1 MNKMSHTTIKDGID
15 CVISKDYFYKTE
27 SYYKLIS
34 KEISGKNKVFP
45 SSNDVLDA
53 YIVPVALKRAELAG
67 IPILQWEISSGDVP
81 NPSIVYS
88 VNYFS
93 DPSTYYIVKNREESR
108 KISKHV
114 TNCGKYPLCYQ
125 KVPENFEM
133 VNFSIFF
140 GEVCTE
146 NENIKQIAC
155 KIYKTFKIP
164 LINAL
169 FVIIDDKIYLSS
181 LSPVNVSKLSKEEK
195 SMIEKTLLVD

>member
-1 MNKMSHTTIKDGID
+1 MSHTTIKDGID
-15 CVISKDYFYKTE
+15 CLISKDYFYKTE
-27 SYYKLIS
+27 SYYELIL

-53 YIVPVALKRAELAG
+53 YIVPVTLKRAELSG
-67 IPILQWEISSGDVP
+67 IPIMEWEISSGDVP
-81 NPSIVYS
+81 NPAIVYS

-93 DPSTYYIVKNREESR
+93 DPSTYYIVKNREESKR
-108 KISKHV
+108 ISKHV

-133 VNFSIFF
+133 GNFSILF
-140 GEVCTE
+140 GQACTE
-146 NENIKQIAC
+146 NEHIKQLAN
-155 KIYKTFKIP
+155 KIYQTFKIP

-169 FVIIDDKIYLSS
+169 FVFIDDKIFLSS

-195 SMIEKTLLVD
+195 IMIEKTLLVD

>member
-1 MNKMSHTTIKDGID
+1 MSHTTIKDGID

-27 SYYKLIS
+27 SYYELIVREMS
-34 KEISGKNKVFP
+34 DEHKVFP
-45 SSNDVLDA
+45 SSSDVLDA

-67 IPILQWEISSGDVP
+67 IPILEWDIASGYAP
-81 NPSIVYS
+81 TPSIVYS

-93 DPSTYYIVKNREESR
+93 DPSMYYIAKNREESR

-114 TNCGKYPLCYQ
+114 TNCGKYPFCYQ

-146 NENIKQIAC
+146 NQVIKQLAN
-155 KIYKTFKIP
+155 KIYQTFKIP

-169 FVIIDDKIYLSS
+169 FVIIDEKIFLSS
-181 LSPVNVSKLSKEEK
+181 LSPVKVSKLSKDEK
-195 SMIEKTLLVD
+195 IMIEKTLLVD